1 MKFKIL
7 CLITVFTIF
16 LSSLSTQAQ
25 NNQQKPSSDFWSKV
39 RFGGGL
45 GLNFGTGFTDI
56 TVAPTALYQPNPYI
70 AFGPGLR
77 YTYQQNGD
85 LRTSLYGFSG
95 TILANPLDIFQ
106 LSAEVEQLFV
116 DQSFEGQNRDS
127 FWNTALFVGAGYRLT
142 IGQNSLGA
150 IGVRYNLLFRE
161 NDGIYRNAWQPFV
174 RVFF

>member
-1 MKFKIL
+1 MKLHFFTS
-7 CLITVFTIF
+7 LIIGTVLMTSF
-16 LSSLSTQAQ
+16 SVKAQ
-25 NNQQKPSSDFWSKV
+25 DTSPTPKSDFWSKV

-56 TVAPTALYQPNPYI
+56 TVSPTALYQPNPYI

-95 TILANPLDIFQ
+95 TVLANPLDIFQ
-106 LSAEVEQLFV
+106 VSAELEQLNV
-116 DQSFEGQNRDS
+116 NQSFNGDDRSS
-127 FWNTALFVGAGYRLT
+127 FWNTALFVGAGYRLN

-150 IGVRYNLLFRE
+150 IGVRYNLLFQE
-161 NDGIYRNAWQPFV
+161 GDGIYRNAWQPFV